1 MYKDSYPPLEP
12 ECFYHIY
19 NRGINGEDLFK
30 EECNYDYFKTLLVK
44 HVSNEIDI
52 LAYCLMK
59 NHFHFCIQLK
69 KQKVQQHFDVS
80 KKFSN
85 LFNAYTK
92 TINKHYNRTGSL
104 FETPF
109 KRKKVSSDFYI
120 TQLIYYVHANP
131 QKHGFTTDFKM
142 YLHSSYN
149 DILNRNNTIVSC
161 TKITEWF
168 GDINVFINYHKNYQ
182 KEVMNLS
189 SFD

>member
-1 MYKDSYPPLEP
+1 
-12 ECFYHIY
+12 
-19 NRGINGEDLFK
+19 
-30 EECNYDYFKTLLVK
+30 
-44 HVSNEIDI
+44 
-52 LAYCLMK
+52 MK
-59 NHFHFCIQLK
+59 NHFHLCIQVK

-109 KRKKVSSDFYI
+109 KRK
-120 TQLIYYVHANP
+120 
-131 QKHGFTTDFKM
+131 
-142 YLHSSYN
+142 
-149 DILNRNNTIVSC
+149 NTIVSC

-168 GDINVFINYHKNYQ
+168 GDINVFIKYHKNYQ